1 MCVNIGSSADVT
13 MPQPFLNFFQAH
25 TIGVQ
30 QTGTAMSQI
39 MKTYL
44 FQPVLCQ
51 QNIKMLG
58 NEIGLHQ
65 FSNGIHIHVFQIVVA
80 VAAAANLTVDFLLL
94 FYFPQ

>member
-30 QTGTAMSQI
+30 QAGTTVSKI

-44 FQPVLCQ
+44 FQLVLCQ
-51 QNIKMLG
+51 ENLEMLG
-58 NEIGLHQ
+58 DEIGFHQ

-80 VAAAANLTVDFLLL
+80 VAAAANLTIDFLLL
-94 FYFPQ
+94 FYLPQ

>member
-39 MKTYL
+39 MKGM
-44 FQPVLCQ
+44 FV
-51 QNIKMLG
+51 N
-58 NEIGLHQ
+58 
-65 FSNGIHIHVFQIVVA
+65 
-80 VAAAANLTVDFLLL
+80 
-94 FYFPQ
+94 